1 MYSEKCKEWS
11 DLYSKH
17 LILFACPALMLFVL
31 SLSACLPSWRII
43 VCKYSHICIN
53 RQCTQRVKFYD
64 TTTWL
69 YTRPFNCVS
78 TSIKKKFIH
87 QSHKCIQSS
96 FKRHKTI
103 SIPHVLNNPLLDSPS
118 PDNGAGW
125 GWGGGCHLGPHSF
138 FFQSFPRTSSK
149 WNSACTNTMPTF
161 YEKCDH

>member
-1 MYSEKCKEWS
+1 MTQPLDSTQ
-11 DLYSKH
+11 DR
-17 LILFACPALMLFVL
+17 LIVFQHPL
-31 SLSACLPSWRII
+31 
-43 VCKYSHICIN
+43 
-53 RQCTQRVKFYD
+53 
-64 TTTWL
+64 
-69 YTRPFNCVS
+69 
-78 TSIKKKFIH
+78 KKKFIH

-149 WNSACTNTMPTF
+149 
-161 YEKCDH
+161 